1 MKLFNNTSLKEKRQA
16 LRNNATLSE
25 KILWSKLKKGNLFNL
40 KFRRQY
46 SIDNYIVDFYCPEL
60 KLAIEID
67 GDSHFEEGA
76 DKKDFKRTTYLEK
89 EGINLIRFT
98 NNDVKK
104 NLQQVL
110 EEINREVELLK
121 QALIKPPLTPPC

>member
-1 MKLFNNTSLKEKRQA
+1 MKLFNQTLLKEKRKE

-25 KILWSKLKKGNLFNL
+25 KILWSKLKKGNVFNA

-46 SIDNYIVDFYCPEL
+46 SIGDYIVDFYCTEL

-76 DKKDFKRTTYLEK
+76 EKKDANRTKYLCEQ
-89 EGINLIRFT
+89 GISIIRFT

-110 EEINREVELLK
+110 EEISKEVELIR
-121 QALIKPPLTPPC
+121 QSIPR

>member
-1 MKLFNNTSLKEKRQA
+1 MMKLFNKTILKEKRQA

-25 KILWSKLKKGNLFNL
+25 KILWSKLKKGNPFNL

-46 SIDNYIVDFYCPEL
+46 SIGNYIVDFYCPEL

-67 GDSHFEEGA
+67 GDSHFQEGA
-76 DKKDFKRTTYLEK
+76 DKKDFTRTNFLER

-121 QALIKPPLTPPC
+121 QGSH

>member
-1 MKLFNNTSLKEKRQA
+1 MKLFNKTTLKEKRQA

-25 KILWSKLKKGNLFNL
+25 KILWSKLKKGNPFNL

-46 SIDNYIVDFYCPEL
+46 SIGNYIVDFYCPEL

-76 DKKDFKRTTYLEK
+76 EKKDFSRTAYLEK

-104 NLQQVL
+104 NLLQVL
-110 EEINREVELLK
+110 EEINREIELLK
-121 QALIKPPLTPPC
+121 NSIH

>member
-1 MKLFNNTSLKEKRQA
+1 MKLFNKTILKEKRQA

-25 KILWSKLKKGNLFNL
+25 KILWSKLKKGNPFNL

-46 SIDNYIVDFYCPEL
+46 SIGNYIVDFYCPEL

-67 GDSHFEEGA
+67 GDSHFQEGA
-76 DKKDFKRTTYLEK
+76 DKKDFTRTNFLER

-121 QALIKPPLTPPC
+121 QGSH